1 MRPYPDNRFIVEA
14 EKCIRCGECVSD
26 CPVNMLVIG
35 DEPPAVAA
43 GRERDCIGCQH
54 CLAVCP
60 TGAVSVLGLQAA
72 DSLKLDGNP
81 VPYRQMERLVKGRR
95 SVRRYL
101 DENIDPALITQILEI
116 AGHAPSG
123 RNERRLQFSVV
134 DDREVMNQVRHRTM
148 DLLAA
153 SINGDSLPSG
163 YRFFKSIVNGWQA
176 YQADTIF
183 RWAPHLLV
191 ASAARESAAPEQDAI
206 IALSYFEIV
215 CQSAGIGTL
224 WNGMVKMTMTL
235 VPELREMLGVPRD
248 HQIGFAMSFG
258 KPAVHYART
267 VQHNHG
273 LIQRV
278 KPLHTQ
284 TDPLSDPQITA
295 AGAK

>member
-1 MRPYPDNRFIVEA
+1 MRPYPDNRFIVDA
-14 EKCIRCGECVSD
+14 EKCIRCGECVND
-26 CPVNMLVIG
+26 CPVNILVIG

-60 TGAVSVLGLQAA
+60 TGAVSVLGLQAS
-72 DSLKLDGNP
+72 DSLELEGNP
-81 VPYRQMERLVKGRR
+81 VDYRQMERLVKGRR

-101 DENIDPALITQILEI
+101 DENIDPALITEILEI

-123 RNERRLQFSVV
+123 RNERQVQFSVV
-134 DDREVMNQVRHRTM
+134 DDREVMNQIRHRTM

-153 SINGDSLPSG
+153 SINSDSLPPG
-163 YRFFKSIVNGWQA
+163 YQFFKTIVNGWQA

-191 ASAARESAAPEQDAI
+191 ASAARESASPEQDAI

-215 CQSAGIGTL
+215 CQSVGIGTL

-235 VPELREMLGVPRD
+235 VPELREMLAVPRD
-248 HQIGFAMSFG
+248 HQFGFAMSFG
-258 KPAVHYART
+258 KPAVHYMRT
-267 VQHNHG
+267 VQHHNG

-278 KPLHTQ
+278 KPLKNQ
-284 TDPLSDPQITA
+284 TDPLP
-295 AGAK
+295 